1 MLLKINARIPKS
13 WEKKI
18 VIEIHTNYWGIQYIF
33 IISLRP
39 RLSFDV
45 NIVNRTNPQDF
56 WPLQII
62 LITLDNFYHF
72 G

>member
-1 MLLKINARIPKS
+1 MLEFQNH
-13 WEKKI
+13 EKKI

-56 WPLQII
+56 
-62 LITLDNFYHF
+62 
-72 G
+72 